1 MKITTCSWSI
11 RLAQPSPEER
21 HTMEPTVDKPAL
33 KVTVTDIRTLLD
45 SSAELPV
52 LYISYGLGD
61 EGTEAELDVWAAGLV
76 HQADIV
82 LTHATALD
90 RLGEEP
96 NNETIAAFL
105 PKVQKTVD
113 QMISVRGM

>member
-1 MKITTCSWSI
+1 
-11 RLAQPSPEER
+11 
-21 HTMEPTVDKPAL
+21 MEPTVDRPAPQ
-33 KVTVTDIRTLLD
+33 VTVTDIRTLLD

-52 LYISYGLGD
+52 LYINYGPGD
-61 EGTEAELDVWAAGLV
+61 GDTEAELDVWAAGLV

-90 RLGEEP
+90 QLGEEP
-96 NNETIAAFL
+96 NSETIAAFL
-105 PKVQKTVD
+105 PKVQKSVD